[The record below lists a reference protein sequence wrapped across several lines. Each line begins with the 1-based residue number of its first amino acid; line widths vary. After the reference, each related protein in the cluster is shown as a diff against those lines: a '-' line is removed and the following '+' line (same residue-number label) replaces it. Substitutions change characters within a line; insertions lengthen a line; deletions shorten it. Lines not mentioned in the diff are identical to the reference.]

1 MMPGRIIPG
10 MAASR
15 PFREADYARIRESRQ
30 VAGVRRLLAGGRL
43 KLGDLVGTNLMPGPT
58 KFLDALAEPR
68 PLVFADLVMLGITGL
83 GLGFLQLLEYRPIA
97 ALGLRPFSIKATVK
111 TFHQEKQKPPIL

>member
-43 KLGDLVGTNLMPGPT
+43 KLGDLVGTNLMHGTT

-68 PLVFADLVMLGITGL
+68 QLVFADLVMLGITGL
-83 GLGFLQLLEYRPIA
+83 GVGFLQFLEHRPLA
-97 ALGLRPFSIKATVK
+97 AFGLRPYSIKATVK
-111 TFHQEKQKPPIL
+111 TFREGTQKRDS